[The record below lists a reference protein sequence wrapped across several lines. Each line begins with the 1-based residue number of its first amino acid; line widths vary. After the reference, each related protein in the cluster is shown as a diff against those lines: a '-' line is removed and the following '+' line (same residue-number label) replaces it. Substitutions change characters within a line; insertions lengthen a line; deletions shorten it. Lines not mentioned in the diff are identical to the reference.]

1 MRTRDP
7 EGPGRARPTAAL
19 RVGGCSGRRPKSCD
33 FASAAKKLRRERNP
47 GRSDACFPRKGRPQG
62 SAPAGPSKA
71 DKRRPLSPLMNAAM
85 TGHGAAE
92 AFQSAG
98 AAVAG
103 GWGVRL
109 APRGRR
115 RAARSAARDGPLESK
130 GQRRGLCRQP
140 PAVRGRVGCGRLRFI
155 SCSAPARRLL
165 KGGRAF
171 LNPHTGSAGG
181 VPAPRG
187 HPLALGAAGQRKAS
201 VGGGAEA
208 MRRGAVTTAAAA
220 ASPRM
225 GMVGRDRCST
235 PPAPVRQRDGSG
247 ARGRGA

>member
-71 DKRRPLSPLMNAAM
+71 DKRRSLSPLMNAAM

-103 GWGVRL
+103 GCGVRL

-115 RAARSAARDGPLESK
+115 RAARSAARGGESK
-130 GQRRGLCRQP
+130 GQRPMP
-140 PAVRGRVGCGRLRFI
+140 PTPRRKRTSRLRT
-155 SCSAPARRLL
+155 PALYFLFRPCASPAKGRPRLL
-165 KGGRAF
+165 KSAYRLSGRRPRAARA
-171 LNPHTGSAGG
+171 PAGTGSS
-181 VPAPRG
+181 R
-187 HPLALGAAGQRKAS
+187 AAQGQRRR
-201 VGGGAEA
+201 
-208 MRRGAVTTAAAA
+208 RRGGDEARRRHHRRRRRI
-220 ASPRM
+220 ASD
-225 GMVGRDRCST
+225 GNGRPGPMLHSSST
-235 PPAPVRQRDGSG
+235 GAPAGWLRGSG
-247 ARGRGA
+247 